1 MLLALS
7 AWHLYPVM
15 LVLGSTTARIEQND
29 PLVGP
34 GGILTIGLHHN
45 GDTGMGVSWSLPLA
59 HMRYYGDAPIVS
71 RSLATDS
78 SRISFE
84 QLYQVTLGCLSTQWN
99 LPLQAITKVITT
111 LHFVLGTQRKPL
123 DTLGQPEEP
132 SHNNDVEDHTR
143 HGTGD
148 HRSQQS

>member
-1 MLLALS
+1 
-7 AWHLYPVM
+7 M

-34 GGILTIGLHHN
+34 SGILTIGLHHN
-45 GDTGMGVSWSLPLA
+45 SDTGIGVFWSLPLA

-84 QLYQVTLGCLSTQWN
+84 QLYQVTLGCLSAQ
-99 LPLQAITKVITT
+99 
-111 LHFVLGTQRKPL
+111 
-123 DTLGQPEEP
+123 
-132 SHNNDVEDHTR
+132 
-143 HGTGD
+143 
-148 HRSQQS
+148 